1 MHQPSETP
9 LAARF
14 DPPAREEAPLAARLE
29 LTHNDRSESSFIRD
43 AREVAV
49 PGKDSQPVTPLS
61 QIYNILD
68 VHSDSSRWLDA
79 RGYLESFKSPD
90 CTLDLNFGLD
100 ARGTKVGAVMTAPD
114 GTKRTIVAC
123 EGGTTFQRLT
133 AANGQEMVK
142 FLSSGQIVEIN
153 PPGLNQKA

>member
-29 LTHNDRSESSFIRD
+29 LTHNDRSESAFIRD
-43 AREVAV
+43 AREMAL
-49 PGKDSQPVTPLS
+49 PGKDSPPATPLS
-61 QIYNILD
+61 QIYNTLD

-114 GTKRTIVAC
+114 GTKRTVVAC
-123 EGGTTFQRLT
+123 EGGATFQRLSS
-133 AANGQEMVK
+133 ASGQEMVK

-153 PPGLNQKA
+153 PPGRNKNA